1 MRERTV
7 GRSGL
12 VVGEI
17 GLGTLTW
24 GRDTDEAQALGQLHT
39 LLDAGGNVLDTS
51 PAFGAGAAESL
62 IGTILY
68 GQVSRKDIILCTKA
82 GFTSMG
88 LRSRFGAGRGAILDS
103 VTDSLERMNTDY
115 LDLLMVAAPD
125 PLAPDEETATTL
137 AALVEK
143 GTVRYIGIMGYPA
156 WRAAALQQLLM
167 ERHVPL
173 LSAIEAEYSLLARDC
188 EEELVPMADHM
199 GMGIMAASPLGRG
212 VLTGKYRRSI
222 PPTSRAASDHLA
234 AFVDPYLQS
243 RPRRLV
249 EAVATAAEGLGTS
262 PSGVALSWVLAQPGI
277 SVALTGARTSNQLR
291 HILDSLVELPTP
303 IENVLNEVTA

>member
-24 GRDTDEAQALGQLHT
+24 GRDTDEAQALGQLHA
-39 LLDAGGNVLDTS
+39 LLEAGGSMLDTS

-62 IGTILY
+62 IGTILD
-68 GQVSRKDIILCTKA
+68 GKMSRKDIVLCTKA
-82 GFTSMG
+82 GFTTSG

-103 VTDSLERMNTDY
+103 VAASLRRMNTTY
-115 LDLLMVAAPD
+115 LDVLLVAAPD
-125 PLAPDEETATTL
+125 PLAPDEETATAL
-137 AALVEK
+137 ASLVTE

-156 WRAAALQQLLM
+156 WRAAALQQMLT
-167 ERHVPL
+167 ERRLPL
-173 LSAIEAEYSLLARDC
+173 LTGVEVEYSLLAREC
-188 EEELVPMADHM
+188 EKELIPMAAHM
-199 GMGIMAASPLGRG
+199 GMGIIAASPLGRG

-234 AFVDPYLQS
+234 AFVDPYLQP

-249 EAVATAAEGLGTS
+249 EAVATAAEGLGAS
-262 PSGVALSWVLAQPGI
+262 PSGIALSWVLSQPGV
-277 SVALTGARTSNQLR
+277 SVALTGARTANQLR
-291 HILDSLVELPTP
+291 HILDSLIELPTT
-303 IENVLNEVTA
+303 IGQVLNEVTA

>member
-24 GRDTDEAQALGQLHT
+24 GRDTDEDQALGQLHT
-39 LLDAGGNVLDTS
+39 LLDAGGNFLDTS

-62 IGTILY
+62 IGTILN
-68 GQVSRKDIILCTKA
+68 GRIARKDIVLCTKA
-82 GFTSMG
+82 GFTTMG

-103 VTDSLERMNTDY
+103 VADSLERMNTDY
-115 LDLLMVAAPD
+115 LDILMVAAPD

-137 AALVEK
+137 ASLVEN
-143 GTVRYIGIMGYPA
+143 GTVRYIGFMGYPA
-156 WRAAALQQLLM
+156 WRGAVLQQLLSD
-167 ERHVPL
+167 RQLPL
-173 LSAIEAEYSLLARDC
+173 LSAVEVEYSLLARSC
-188 EEELVPMADHM
+188 EEELIPMSAHM
-199 GMGIMAASPLGRG
+199 GLGIVAASPLGRG

-234 AFVDPYLQS
+234 AFVDPYLQD

-262 PSGVALSWVLAQPGI
+262 PSGIAMSWVLAQPGV
-277 SVALTGARTSNQLR
+277 SVALTGARTSNQLH
-291 HILDSLVELPTP
+291 HILDSLLELPDP
-303 IENVLNEVTA
+303 IEYVLSEVTS